1 MPSKSA
7 SVKNPEQY
15 EALKN
20 KGMSTGSSAVPSVA
34 SSGEPLRRRELA
46 TYLNDH
52 LAGAEGGRRLA
63 ARLARTVAEPELKGV
78 DAEIDRDYATLQ
90 RLMDDL
96 GVTRSRLKQLAG
108 VAAEMAS
115 RIKLRLGSAGAH
127 DVEQLL
133 GLEAMAVGVAGKLR
147 LWRSLELLAP
157 SDPRL
162 DEQELR
168 ALAARA
174 ASQLDAIEQVR
185 LRVARRCL
193 SAA

>member
-7 SVKNPEQY
+7 NVKNPEQY
-15 EALKN
+15 EA
-20 KGMSTGSSAVPSVA
+20 
-34 SSGEPLRRRELA
+34 SGELLRRRELA
-46 TYLNDH
+46 TYVNDH

-63 ARLARTVAEPELKGV
+63 ARLARTVPEPELKGI

-96 GVTRSRLKQLAG
+96 GVTRSRLKQFAG
-108 VAAEMAS
+108 VAAEMVS
-115 RIKLRLGSAGAH
+115 RAKLRLGSAGVH

-133 GLEAMAVGVAGKLR
+133 GLEAMAVGVAGKLG

-174 ASQLDAIEQVR
+174 ESQLDALEQVR

-193 SAA
+193 SPA

>member
-7 SVKNPEQY
+7 NVKNPDQHE
-15 EALKN
+15 EL
-20 KGMSTGSSAVPSVA
+20 STSAGPSLA
-34 SSGEPLRRRELA
+34 ASGESLRRRELA

-63 ARLARTVAEPELKGV
+63 ARLARTVPEPELEGIG
-78 DAEIDRDYATLQ
+78 AEVDRDYATLR

-96 GVTRSRLKQLAG
+96 GVTSARLKQLAG

-115 RIKLRLGSAGAH
+115 RVKLRLGSAGAH

-157 SDPRL
+157 SEPRL
-162 DEQELR
+162 DAQALR
-168 ALAARA
+168 ALATRA
-174 ASQLDAIEQVR
+174 EAQLDTIEQVR

-193 SAA
+193 TPA

>member
-7 SVKNPEQY
+7 NVKNPEQY
-15 EALKN
+15 EAIR
-20 KGMSTGSSAVPSVA
+20 SSVGPSLA
-34 SSGEPLRRRELA
+34 ASGEPLRRRELA
-46 TYLNDH
+46 TYLHDH

-63 ARLARTVAEPELKGV
+63 ARLARTVPEPELEGI
-78 DAEIDRDYATLQ
+78 DEEIDRDYATLR

-96 GVTRSRLKQLAG
+96 GVSSARLKQLAG

-115 RIKLRLGSAGAH
+115 RVKLRLGSAGAH
-127 DVEQLL
+127 DVQQLL

-147 LWRSLELLAP
+147 LWRSLELRAP

-162 DEQELR
+162 DGQELR

-174 ASQLDAIEQVR
+174 EAQLDTIEQVR

>member
-1 MPSKSA
+1 M
-7 SVKNPEQY
+7 
-15 EALKN
+15 
-20 KGMSTGSSAVPSVA
+20 A
-34 SSGEPLRRRELA
+34 SSGEPFRRRELA
-46 TYLNDH
+46 TYVNDH
-52 LAGAEGGRRLA
+52 LAGAEAGRRLA
-63 ARLARTVAEPELKGV
+63 ARLARTVPEPELKGI

-96 GVTRSRLKQLAG
+96 GVARSRLKQVAG
-108 VAAEMAS
+108 LAAESVS
-115 RIKLRLGSAGAH
+115 RVKLRLGSAGAH

-133 GLEAMAVGVAGKLR
+133 GLEAMTVGVSGKLR
-147 LWRSLELLAP
+147 LWRSLELLAA

-174 ASQLDAIEQVR
+174 QSQLDTLEQVR

-193 SAA
+193 LADAGREPT

>member
-1 MPSKSA
+1 MTSTA
-7 SVKNPEQY
+7 G
-15 EALKN
+15 A
-20 KGMSTGSSAVPSVA
+20 STGPSVTA
-34 SSGEPLRRRELA
+34 PGEPIRRRELA

-63 ARLARTVAEPELKGV
+63 GRLARTVPEPEFEGI
-78 DAEIDRDYATLQ
+78 DAEIDRDYTMLR

-96 GVTRSRLKQLAG
+96 GVTSARLKQLAG

-115 RIKLRLGSAGAH
+115 RVKLRLGSAGAH

-157 SDPRL
+157 SEPRL
-162 DEQELR
+162 DAQELR

-174 ASQLDAIEQVR
+174 EAQLDTIEQVR

-193 SAA
+193 TAA

>member
-1 MPSKSA
+1 MTEPA
-7 SVKNPEQY
+7 GGTAAAP
-15 EALKN
+15 
-20 KGMSTGSSAVPSVA
+20 VA
-34 SSGEPLRRRELA
+34 SSGGQFRRRELA

-63 ARLARTVAEPELKGV
+63 ARLARTMPEPELAGI
-78 DAEIDRDYATLQ
+78 DAEIDRDYVTLQ

-96 GVTRSRLKQLAG
+96 GVTRSRLKQVTG
-108 VAAEMAS
+108 VAAEAAS
-115 RIKLRLGSAGAH
+115 RIKLRLGSAGTH
-127 DVEQLL
+127 DVGQLL

-157 SDPRL
+157 SDGRL
-162 DEQELR
+162 DGQELR
-168 ALAARA
+168 TLAARA
-174 ASQLDAIEQVR
+174 ETQLDTIEQVR